1 MTYFFKLGFD
11 FNTHT
16 FNTEVVPCDDSDK
29 LQWFY
34 KHIDTDTIDIVRIT
48 ESIDIVVDD
57 NGLLFSGKPVF
68 EIIHQEF
75 PNRPLQLAGILLFGK
90 NKFIEDE
97 GMEVIGFST
106 EKEAIEFASRLK
118 IKLIGITN

>member
-11 FNTHT
+11 FKTNT
-16 FNTEVVPCDDSDK
+16 FNSEIVQYDGTEK

-34 KHIDTDTIDIVRIT
+34 KHIDTDTIDIVRMT
-48 ESIDIVVDD
+48 EAVDIVVDD
-57 NGLLFSGKPVF
+57 NGLLFPDKPVF
-68 EIIHQEF
+68 EIINTEF
-75 PNRPLQLAGILLFGK
+75 PNRPLQLAGTLLFGK

-97 GMEVIGFST
+97 GMETVGFKT
-106 EKEAIEFASRLK
+106 ELEVAEFATTLK